1 MVRTKQ
7 GTHTNLPLV
16 QGGDDNI
23 QFRSDPDWDLLMT
36 DNATYV
42 PVASAH
48 SERGESA
55 SCQKDSG
62 SQQAE
67 VSLHGVSKR

>member
-1 MVRTKQ
+1 MVWTKQ
-7 GTHTNLPLV
+7 GTRNNLPLV
-16 QGGDDNI
+16 RGGDDNV
-23 QFRSDPDWDLLMT
+23 QSRSDPYWDSLMT

-55 SCQKDSG
+55 GCQKDSG

>member
-1 MVRTKQ
+1 MR
-7 GTHTNLPLV
+7 
-16 QGGDDNI
+16 GGDDNI
-23 QFRSDPDWDLLMT
+23 QSRSDLDWDPLMKN
-36 DNATYV
+36 NATYV

-48 SERGESA
+48 HESGESA
-55 SCQKDSG
+55 GCQKDSG